1 MAFVLSCVSI
11 FVVLAFA
18 LKASGPSQEA
28 AINDSRFG
36 TESGFSLGPC
46 PS

>member
-1 MAFVLSCVSI
+1 MAFVLGCVSI
-11 FVVLAFA
+11 FVILAFS

-28 AINDSRFG
+28 AINDSTFG
-36 TESGFSLGPC
+36 TERGFSLGPC